1 MQSGNLGREFRD
13 RAAGERGGGFVQ
25 DGSWGLSGV
34 LWGGGSWGERLTS
47 VDGRW
52 RLLPCS
58 ELVLSMLIWSTSFR
72 PFQSTAI
79 TSFPEAARRVP

>member
-1 MQSGNLGREFRD
+1 MRVLGGFRGPPVR
-13 RAAGERGGGFVQ
+13 RAAGPG
-25 DGSWGLSGV
+25 
-34 LWGGGSWGERLTS
+34 LTS

-79 TSFPEAARRVP
+79 TSFPEVARELGAPPHHPPPPCPTQKAPPGLRC